1 MQDAPPLPPPPEDG
15 IPRFERP
22 LATVD
27 VAIFSVV
34 DAQLAVLLSRRPD
47 PSPEP
52 FAGRWALPGGFID
65 TARDASLQDCAL
77 RKLREKTGVEA
88 PYLEQLGSW
97 GDARR
102 DPRGWCATHVYFAL
116 IPPPAGARLGAQPN
130 ARPGAGWFALDA
142 ARRKRLAFDH
152 RQLLDAAVARL
163 RGKAEYTSLPAFL
176 LAPGFT
182 LPELQQAYET
192 VLGRPLDRSAF
203 RKRMLD
209 AGFLAEAGLGSG
221 GPGRPAMTY
230 RLRDVATPAAFPR
243 TFRSG
248 E

>member
-1 MQDAPPLPPPPEDG
+1 MKPATLPSPPDDG
-15 IPRFERP
+15 APRFERP
-22 LATVD
+22 LSTVD

-34 DAQLAVLLSRRPD
+34 ESQLAVLLARRPD

-65 TARDASLQDCAL
+65 VARDASLYDCAL
-77 RKLREKTGVEA
+77 RKLRDKTGVAA

-116 IPPPAGARLGAQPN
+116 IPPPAGARLGAQE
-130 ARPGAGWFALDA
+130 AAGWFALDA

-152 RQLLDAAVARL
+152 HQLLDAAIARL

-176 LAPGFT
+176 LSPGFT

-209 AGFLAEAGLGSG
+209 GGFLLESGPASGS
-221 GPGRPAMTY
+221 PGRPAMTY

>member
-1 MQDAPPLPPPPEDG
+1 MQKAPPPPAPDDG
-15 IPRFERP
+15 ALRFPRP

-34 DAQLAVLLSRRPD
+34 ASRLAVLLARRPD
-47 PSPEP
+47 APDEP
-52 FAGRWALPGGFID
+52 FPGRWSLPGGFVD
-65 TARDASLQDCAL
+65 VARDASLEACAL
-77 RKLREKTGVEA
+77 RKLREKTGVRA

-116 IPPPAGARLGAQPN
+116 VPPPDG
-130 ARPGAGWFALDA
+130 ARPGAAAGAGVGWFALDA
-142 ARRKRLAFDH
+142 AGRKRLAFDH
-152 RQLLDAAVARL
+152 ARLLDAAVARL

-209 AGFLAEAGLGSG
+209 AGFLEASGRVAG
-221 GPGRPAMTY
+221 GPGRPATAY
-230 RLRDVATPAAFPR
+230 RLRDVAKPAAFPR

>member
-1 MQDAPPLPPPPEDG
+1 MKTAAPPFPPDDVAL
-15 IPRFERP
+15 RFERP
-22 LATVD
+22 LSTVD

-34 DAQLAVLLSRRPD
+34 ESQLAVLLARRPD

-65 TARDASLQDCAL
+65 VERDASLYDCAL
-77 RKLREKTGVEA
+77 RKLRDKTGVAA

-116 IPPPAGARLGAQPN
+116 IPPPAGAVLGPQEA
-130 ARPGAGWFALDA
+130 AGWFPLDA
-142 ARRKRLAFDH
+142 ACRKRLAFDH
-152 RQLLDAAVARL
+152 HQLLEAAIARL

-182 LPELQQAYET
+182 LPALQQAYET

-209 AGFLAEAGLGSG
+209 GGFLLEAGPASG